1 MNLNIKENNNIPN
14 HIAIVMDGNGR
25 WAVNKKLDRYKGHEK
40 GVEVVK
46 EITESCLKL
55 GVNFLTLYTFS
66 NENWNRPVSEVLS
79 LMSLFR
85 KTLVKEINL
94 IRDNDIK
101 FKVIGDKSKLDLITR
116 KEINSLEKETKDNKK
131 MQLTLALSYGS
142 RQEILFAVNKLL
154 KNKKNKI
161 SMKDFTNSLYTNEI
175 PDPELLIRTGYEKR
189 LSNFLLWQIAY
200 SEIFF
205 INEYWPNF
213 NKKMLKE
220 IIDQYN
226 SRERRYGKLD

>member
-1 MNLNIKENNNIPN
+1 MNIKENNNIPN

-25 WAVNKKLDRYKGHEK
+25 WAVNKKLDRFKGHEK

-46 EITESCLKL
+46 EITESCLEL

-85 KTLVKEINL
+85 KTLVKEVNL
-94 IRDNDIK
+94 IKDNDIK

-142 RQEILFAVNKLL
+142 RQEIVFAVNKLL
-154 KNKKNKI
+154 KNKKNNI
-161 SMKDFTNSLYTNEI
+161 TMKDLSSSLYTNEI
-175 PDPELLIRTGYEKR
+175 PDPELLIRTGYEQR

-200 SEIFF
+200 SEIYFEKKLWPSF
-205 INEYWPNF
+205 NEVDF
-213 NKKMLKE
+213 KK
-220 IIDQYN
+220 IIKKYKKIKRN
-226 SRERRYGKLD
+226 YGAIQ

>member
-1 MNLNIKENNNIPN
+1 MNNNKIPN

-25 WAVNKKLDRYKGHEK
+25 WALNKKLDRFKGHEK
-40 GVEVVK
+40 GVKVVK
-46 EITESCLKL
+46 EITESCLNL

-66 NENWNRPVSEVLS
+66 NENWNRPASEVLS
-79 LMSLFR
+79 LMNLFR
-85 KTLVKEINL
+85 KTLVKEISL
-94 IRDNDIK
+94 IKDNDIK
-101 FKVIGDKSKLDLITR
+101 FKVIGDKSKLDLLTR
-116 KEINSLEKETKDNKK
+116 KKIDSLEKETKDNKK

-142 RQEILFAVNKLL
+142 RQEIVSSINKLL

-161 SMKDFTNSLYTNEI
+161 SMEDFSKSLYTSKI

-205 INEYWPNF
+205 IDEYWPNF
-213 NKKMLKE
+213 NKEMLKK

>member
-1 MNLNIKENNNIPN
+1 
-14 HIAIVMDGNGR
+14 MDGNGR
-25 WAVNKKLDRYKGHEK
+25 WALNKKLDRFKGHEK
-40 GVEVVK
+40 GVKVVK
-46 EITESCLKL
+46 EITESCLNL

-66 NENWNRPVSEVLS
+66 NENWNRPPSEVLS
-79 LMSLFR
+79 LMNLFR
-85 KTLVKEINL
+85 KTLVKEISL
-94 IRDNDIK
+94 IKDNDIK
-101 FKVIGDKSKLDLITR
+101 FKVIGDKSKLDLLTR
-116 KEINSLEKETKDNKK
+116 KKIDSLEKETKDNKK

-142 RQEILFAVNKLL
+142 RQEIVSSINKLL

-161 SMKDFTNSLYTNEI
+161 SMEDFSNSLYTSKI
-175 PDPELLIRTGYEKR
+175 PDPELFIRTGYEKR

-205 INEYWPNF
+205 IDEYWPNF
-213 NKKMLKE
+213 NKEMLKK

>member
-1 MNLNIKENNNIPN
+1 MNNNKIPD

-25 WAVNKKLDRYKGHEK
+25 WAINKKLDRFKGHEK
-40 GVEVVK
+40 GVKVVK
-46 EITESCLKL
+46 EITEYCLNL

-66 NENWNRPVSEVLS
+66 NENWNRPSSEVLS
-79 LMSLFR
+79 LMNLFR
-85 KTLVKEINL
+85 KTLVKEISL
-94 IRDNDIK
+94 IKDNNIK
-101 FKVIGDKSKLDLITR
+101 FKVIGDKSKLDLLTR
-116 KEINSLEKETKDNKK
+116 ME
-131 MQLTLALSYGS
+131 
-142 RQEILFAVNKLL
+142 
-154 KNKKNKI
+154 
-161 SMKDFTNSLYTNEI
+161 DFSKSLYTSKI

-205 INEYWPNF
+205 IDEYWPNF
-213 NKKMLKE
+213 NKEMLKK

>member
-1 MNLNIKENNNIPN
+1 LKIKIKNNNNIPN

-25 WAVNKKLDRYKGHEK
+25 WAINNKLDRFRGHEK
-40 GVEVVK
+40 GVKVVK
-46 EITESCLKL
+46 EITEYCLEL

-66 NENWNRPVSEVLS
+66 NENWNRPTTEVLS
-79 LMSLFR
+79 LMNLFR
-85 KTLVKEINL
+85 KTIVKEIEL
-94 IRDNDIK
+94 IKNNDIK
-101 FKVIGDKSKLDLITR
+101 FKIIGDKSKLDLLTR
-116 KEINSLEKETKDNKK
+116 NKIDSLEKETKDNKK

-142 RQEILFAVNKLL
+142 RQEIISSVNKLL

-161 SMKDFTNSLYTNEI
+161 SMEDFINSLYTSEI

-205 INEYWPNF
+205 IDEYWPNF
-213 NKKMLKE
+213 NKKMLKK
-220 IIDQYN
+220 IIDEYN
-226 SRERRYGKLD
+226 SRERRYGNLD

>member
-1 MNLNIKENNNIPN
+1 MNNNKIPK

-25 WAVNKKLDRYKGHEK
+25 WAISKKLDRFKGHEK

-46 EITESCLKL
+46 EITESCLDL
-55 GVNFLTLYTFS
+55 GIDFLTLYTFS
-66 NENWNRPVSEVLS
+66 NENWNRPASEVLS
-79 LMSLFR
+79 LMNLFR
-85 KTLVKEINL
+85 KTLAKEINL
-94 IRDNDIK
+94 IKDNNIK
-101 FKVIGDKSKLDLITR
+101 FKVIGDKSKLDLLTR
-116 KEINSLEKETKDNKK
+116 KKIDSLEKETKDNKR

-142 RQEILFAVNKLL
+142 RQEIISSINKLL
-154 KNKKNKI
+154 KSKKNKI
-161 SMKDFTNSLYTNEI
+161 NMEDFSKSLYTGKI
-175 PDPELLIRTGYEKR
+175 PDPDLLIRTGCEKR

-205 INEYWPNF
+205 IDDYWPDF
-213 NKKMLKE
+213 NKEIIKK

>member
-1 MNLNIKENNNIPN
+1 MNNNKIPK

-25 WAVNKKLDRYKGHEK
+25 WAISKKLDRFKGHEK

-46 EITESCLKL
+46 EITESCLDL
-55 GVNFLTLYTFS
+55 GIDFLTLYTFS
-66 NENWNRPVSEVLS
+66 NENWNRPASEVLS
-79 LMSLFR
+79 LMNLFR
-85 KTLVKEINL
+85 KTLAKEINL
-94 IRDNDIK
+94 IKDNNIK
-101 FKVIGDKSKLDLITR
+101 FKVIGDKSKLDLLTR
-116 KEINSLEKETKDNKK
+116 KKIDSLEKETKDNKR

-142 RQEILFAVNKLL
+142 RQEIISSINKLL
-154 KNKKNKI
+154 NSKKNKI
-161 SMKDFTNSLYTNEI
+161 NMEDFSKSLYTGKI
-175 PDPELLIRTGYEKR
+175 PDPDLLIRTGYEKR

-205 INEYWPNF
+205 IDDYWPDF
-213 NKKMLKE
+213 NKEMLKK

>member
-1 MNLNIKENNNIPN
+1 MNNNKIPN

-25 WAVNKKLDRYKGHEK
+25 WAINKKLDRFKGHEK

-46 EITESCLKL
+46 EITESCLNL

-66 NENWNRPVSEVLS
+66 NENWNRPPSEVLS
-79 LMSLFR
+79 LMNLFR
-85 KTLVKEINL
+85 KTLVKEISL
-94 IRDNDIK
+94 IKDNDIK
-101 FKVIGDKSKLDLITR
+101 FKVIGDKSKLDLLTR
-116 KEINSLEKETKDNKK
+116 KKIDSLEKETKDNKK

-142 RQEILFAVNKLL
+142 RQEIVLSINKLL

-161 SMKDFTNSLYTNEI
+161 SIEDFSNSLYTSKI

-205 INEYWPNF
+205 IDEYWPNF
-213 NKKMLKE
+213 NKEMLKK
-220 IIDQYN
+220 IIGRYN
-226 SRERRYGKLD
+226 LRERRYGKLD

>member
-1 MNLNIKENNNIPN
+1 MKNNKIPN

-25 WAVNKKLDRYKGHEK
+25 WAISKKLNRFKGHEK

-46 EITESCLKL
+46 QITESCLDL

-66 NENWNRPVSEVLS
+66 NENWDRPASEVLS
-79 LMSLFR
+79 LMNLFR
-85 KTLVKEINL
+85 KTLTKEINL
-94 IRDNDIK
+94 IKENDIK
-101 FKVIGDKSKLDLITR
+101 FKVIGDKSKLDLLTKKKID
-116 KEINSLEKETKDNKK
+116 NLEKETKENKK

-142 RQEILFAVNKLL
+142 RQEIISSINKLL
-154 KNKKNKI
+154 NSKKNKI
-161 SMKDFTNSLYTNEI
+161 NMEDFSNLLYTSKM
-175 PDPELLIRTGYEKR
+175 PDPDLLIRTGYEKR

-205 INEYWPNF
+205 IDDYWPNF
-213 NKKMLKE
+213 NKEMLKK
-220 IIDQYN
+220 IINQYK

>member
-1 MNLNIKENNNIPN
+1 MNNNKIPK

-25 WAVNKKLDRYKGHEK
+25 WAISKKLDRFKGHEK

-46 EITESCLKL
+46 EITESCLDL
-55 GVNFLTLYTFS
+55 GIDFLTLYTFS
-66 NENWNRPVSEVLS
+66 NENWNRPASEVLS
-79 LMSLFR
+79 LMNLFR
-85 KTLVKEINL
+85 KTLAKEINL
-94 IRDNDIK
+94 IKDNNIK
-101 FKVIGDKSKLDLITR
+101 FKVIGDKSKLDLLTR
-116 KEINSLEKETKDNKK
+116 KKIDSLEKETKDNKR

-142 RQEILFAVNKLL
+142 RQEIISSINKLL
-154 KNKKNKI
+154 NSKKNKI
-161 SMKDFTNSLYTNEI
+161 NMEDFSKSLYTGKI
-175 PDPELLIRTGYEKR
+175 PDPDLLIRTGCEKR

-205 INEYWPNF
+205 IDDYWPDF
-213 NKKMLKE
+213 NKEMLKK

>member
-1 MNLNIKENNNIPN
+1 MKNKTNNNIPN

-25 WAVNKKLDRYKGHEK
+25 WAIDKKLDRFKGHKK

-46 EITESCLKL
+46 KITKYCLEL

-66 NENWNRPVSEVLS
+66 NENWNRPTTEVLK
-79 LMSLFR
+79 LMKLFR
-85 KTLVKEINL
+85 KTLVKEIRL
-94 IRDNDIK
+94 IKDNNIK
-101 FKVIGDKSKLDLITR
+101 FKVIGDKSKLDLLTR
-116 KEINSLEKETKDNKK
+116 RKINSIEKETKDNTK

-142 RQEILFAVNKLL
+142 RQEILLSVNKLL
-154 KNKKNKI
+154 KNKKNTI
-161 SMKDFTNSLYTNEI
+161 SMDDFISSLYTSEI

-205 INEYWPNF
+205 IDEYWPNF
-213 NKKMLKE
+213 NRKMLKK
-220 IIDQYN
+220 IIDEYN
-226 SRERRYGKLD
+226 LRERRYGKLD

>member
-1 MNLNIKENNNIPN
+1 MNNNKIPN

-25 WAVNKKLDRYKGHEK
+25 WAINKKLDRFKGHEK

-46 EITESCLKL
+46 EITESCLNL

-66 NENWNRPVSEVLS
+66 NENWNRPPSEVLS
-79 LMSLFR
+79 LMNLFR
-85 KTLVKEINL
+85 KTLVKEISL
-94 IRDNDIK
+94 IKDNDIK
-101 FKVIGDKSKLDLITR
+101 FKVIGDKSKLDLLTR
-116 KEINSLEKETKDNKK
+116 KKIDSLEKETKDNKK

-142 RQEILFAVNKLL
+142 RQEIVLSINKLL

-161 SMKDFTNSLYTNEI
+161 SIEDFSNSLYTSKI

-205 INEYWPNF
+205 IDEYWPNF
-213 NKKMLKE
+213 NKEMLKK
-220 IIDQYN
+220 IIDRYN
-226 SRERRYGKLD
+226 LRERRYGKLD